1 MEEGSEKKS
10 EVKHEKAT
18 RYLFWGIIAI
28 IIVLS
33 YLVLKGFLIAIA
45 GAFILAYLLKPIY
58 DRIEKKTNK
67 PVAAL
72 ASISLVIILILII
85 IGSLVGSLIS
95 QLSEFTG
102 QGIIDEIANGVK
114 NLPYKEVITDNLSEI
129 IIKGGTYVIGLV
141 SASVSEIPTKI
152 VQLFVTLF
160 VAYYILIDWDRLKRK
175 ISEILPFKN
184 KHYVM
189 EKIETVIEDVIV
201 GTFLLAL
208 IEAFIITVGFALLG
222 VKFAILLGFL
232 VGLFAFIPALGPLIV
247 WVPVALIE
255 LSLGNIGTAIGVT
268 IIGLIVSS
276 YVDSIIRIKLVG
288 GKSKIHPAIMLVGLF
303 GGIQIFGL
311 IGFIL
316 GPLILS
322 ILLIIMENIPK
333 IEGLH

>member
-1 MEEGSEKKS
+1 MEKS
-10 EVKHEKAT
+10 FERAT
-18 RYLFWGIIAI
+18 KYLFWGIILI

-33 YLVLKGFLIAIA
+33 YLVLRDFLIAIA

-58 DRIEKKTNK
+58 DRLEKKTNK
-67 PVAAL
+67 PIAAL
-72 ASISLVIILILII
+72 ASLSIVIILILII

-102 QGIIDEIANGVK
+102 QSIIEEIERGVK
-114 NLPYKEVITDNLSEI
+114 NLPYEDVIKDNLSEI
-129 IIKGGTYVIGLV
+129 ITRSGTFIIGLV
-141 SASVSEIPTKI
+141 SASISEIPTKI

-160 VAYYILIDWDRLKRK
+160 VAYYILIDWDKLKKK
-175 ISEILPFKN
+175 ISDILPFKN

-255 LSLGNIGTAIGVT
+255 LSLGNVGTAIGVV
-268 IIGLIVSS
+268 IIGLFVSS
-276 YVDSIIRIKLVG
+276 YVDSIIRIKLVR
-288 GKSKIHPAIMLVGLF
+288 GKSKIHPAVMLVGLF

-322 ILLIIMENIPK
+322 ILLIIIENIPK
-333 IEGLH
+333 ME

>member
-1 MEEGSEKKS
+1 MGNGYEK
-10 EVKHEKAT
+10 T
-18 RYLFWGIIAI
+18 DIYLFWSIII
-28 IIVLS
+28 IVIVLS

-45 GAFILAYLLKPIY
+45 AAFILAYLLKPIY
-58 DRIEKKTNK
+58 DRLEKHVPKS
-67 PVAAL
+67 VAAL
-72 ASISLVIILILII
+72 ASILLIFLIVIVI
-85 IGSLVGSLIS
+85 IGSLIGSLIS

-102 QGIIDEIANGVK
+102 QEIIDGIIENIGG
-114 NLPYKEVITDNLSEI
+114 LPYEDLIRDNLSEI
-129 IIKGGTYVIGLV
+129 ITKAGGFIIGLV
-141 SASVSEIPTKI
+141 SESVSEIPTKI

-160 VAYYILIDWDRLKRK
+160 TAYYILIDWNRLKRK

-189 EKIETVIEDVIV
+189 EKIEVVIGDVIV

-208 IEAFIITVGFALLG
+208 IEAVIITVGFALLG

-247 WVPVALIE
+247 WIPVAIIE
-255 LSLGNIGTAIGVT
+255 LSLGNIGTAVGVV
-268 IIGLIVSS
+268 ILGLILST
-276 YVDSIIRIKLVG
+276 YVDSIVRIKLVG
-288 GKSKIHPAIMLVGLF
+288 GKSKIHPVVMLVGLF

-322 ILLIIMENIPK
+322 VLLIIIENIPK
-333 IEGLH
+333 RE